1 MYLRSIV
8 TVEDLLDFA
17 AVKVEFAGY
26 RPLAVARS
34 APGSYRLFQEST
46 RRWHTLARYRHRQV
60 GRGLTNVL
68 RSVLM
73 S

>member
-17 AVKVEFAGY
+17 AVKV
-26 RPLAVARS
+26 

-60 GRGLTNVL
+60 GRSLTNVL